1 MYALTVQAS
10 PSYRRRM
17 HVCRACKQ
25 EIEIDPHTPIGFR
38 ADCASCYAD
47 LHCCLNCAFHDPG
60 AQNECREPA
69 TPFVRDREKF
79 NFCTHF
85 KFVDSDDAD
94 SEAEVL
100 DAKARL
106 DAMFSKLK

>member
-1 MYALTVQAS
+1 
-10 PSYRRRM
+10 M
-17 HVCRACKQ
+17 HVCRVCKQ
-25 EIEIDPHTPIGFR
+25 EIDVDPHTPIGFR

-79 NFCTHF
+79 NFCTYF
-85 KFVDSDDAD
+85 NFVDSDDAD
-94 SEAEVL
+94 SEAEVV

-106 DAMFSKLK
+106 DAMFSKLT